1 MLEELEFQLKRGKAI
16 EDVLEK
22 YDWKKFENVVT
33 EIFKKNGFI
42 TKTNFRF
49 KTKRNYEIDI
59 IAVRNNKIFC
69 VDCKWWGRGRYKKT
83 SLRQAAINQ
92 ENRVKE
98 FQKFLKKNPLAK
110 SMLKINPGYTIYP
123 LITTLHE
130 EDVIKENN
138 TIFIP
143 AWKLNKFLIEAEQYI

>member
-1 MLEELEFQLKRGKAI
+1 
-16 EDVLEK
+16 
-22 YDWKKFENVVT
+22 
-33 EIFKKNGFI
+33 
-42 TKTNFRF
+42 
-49 KTKRNYEIDI
+49 
-59 IAVRNNKIFC
+59 
-69 VDCKWWGRGRYKKT
+69 
-83 SLRQAAINQ
+83 
-92 ENRVKE
+92 RVKE

-130 EDVIKENN
+130 EDVIKDNN